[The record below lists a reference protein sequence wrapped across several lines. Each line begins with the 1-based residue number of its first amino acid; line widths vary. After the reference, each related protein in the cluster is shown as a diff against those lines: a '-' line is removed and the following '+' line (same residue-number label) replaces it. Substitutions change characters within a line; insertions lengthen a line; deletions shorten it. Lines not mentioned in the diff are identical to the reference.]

1 MMQPGSPPER
11 TPTPG
16 ADAARRAQVRR
27 MRRRHRIL
35 LGAILVAAA
44 VLVAVKGVDRDGI
57 MLIAVIAAVLAVR
70 GWTYW
75 QSRE

>member
-1 MMQPGSPPER
+1 
-11 TPTPG
+11 
-16 ADAARRAQVRR
+16 
-27 MRRRHRIL
+27 MRRRHLIL

-57 MLIAVIAAVLAVR
+57 MLIAVIAAFLAVR